1 MVMATAMDTVM
12 VSRRSL
18 IPRAGLLLLLAAI
31 GSGAAHA
38 DTLTI
43 TPRFS
48 TSETYTDNLTLAPGG
63 QATPGFITELTPGI
77 NIKDNGSQLKLNID
91 YSLLDMIY
99 NNYGWEHTYYNQ
111 LNATGDL
118 ELIKKTFFIDA
129 SSSIIQQPL
138 SLFGPVSANGAN
150 LTGNVA
156 NVTTETIS
164 PTLVHNFDEEFIAQ
178 AKLTHTLMNFSAA
191 GPAAF
196 GGGFSAPQVGFN
208 PSYDFS
214 SNSDIADLYVANGAE
229 FTNFLWKLDYNN
241 NQTSYPGFPSSTI
254 SLLTADLGY
263 LITPRFKLTSEVG
276 YENDNFVYF
285 GPRPQGAFWNV
296 GYGWSPSQRTHLDM
310 SAGERFYG
318 RTYLLNLSHRMHH
331 VMVQAGYH
339 QDVMSSMGQQYLPPA
354 AALDQLLLNQI
365 TDPAQR
371 QQTIQQILSALGPQ
385 ASLFGMNV
393 ITNEIFL
400 SKTFQSSIGITTT
413 RNTLLFTLFDSQIL
427 PLQQPGAASLN
438 NPFLQFQNYLAFG
451 TFDTS
456 GATFTWS
463 NQLNPV
469 LTATFSDT
477 YTRYSMANLPG
488 QETNN
493 FLLMGISDKLT
504 EKVSSSLTY
513 RHQYMNGA
521 GFIGGY
527 SFMENALIAGLNF
540 IF

>member
-1 MVMATAMDTVM
+1 MATAMDTAM
-12 VSRRSL
+12 VSRRSPL
-18 IPRAGLLLLLAAI
+18 FRRAGFLLLLTALES
-31 GSGAAHA
+31 GSAGA

-43 TPRFS
+43 TPRFN

-63 QATPGFITELTPGI
+63 QATPGFITQLTPGVS
-77 NIKDNGSQLKLNID
+77 IKDIGSQLKLNID

-129 SSSIIQQPL
+129 TSTISQQPL
-138 SLFGPVSANGAN
+138 TLFGPVSANGAN

-156 NVTTETIS
+156 NVRTETIS

-178 AKLTHTLMNFSAA
+178 AKLTHTAMNFSMA
-191 GPAAF
+191 GPAAY
-196 GGGFSAPQVGFN
+196 GGGFSAPPVGFN
-208 PSYDFS
+208 PAYDFS
-214 SNSDIADLYVANGAE
+214 ATTNIADLYVANGAE

-241 NQTSYPGFPSSTI
+241 NQMVYPGFPSSTI

-263 LITPRFKLTSEVG
+263 LITPEFKLTSQVG

-285 GPRPQGAFWNV
+285 GPRPQGTFWNV
-296 GYGWSPSQRTHLDM
+296 GYGWSPSPRTRLDM

-339 QDVMSSMGQQYLPPA
+339 QDVLSSMGQQYIPPA
-354 AALDQLLLNQI
+354 TALDQLLLTQI
-365 TDPAQR
+365 TDPVQR
-371 QQTIQQILSALGPQ
+371 QQAVQQILSALGPQ
-385 ASLFGMNV
+385 ASLYGMNA

-400 SKTFQSSIGITTT
+400 SKSFQSSVGVTTP
-413 RNTLLFTLFDSQIL
+413 RNTVLFTLFDTQML
-427 PLQQPGAASLN
+427 PLQQPGASSLN
-438 NPFLQFQNYLAFG
+438 NPFLQLQNYLAFG
-451 TFDTS
+451 AFTS
-456 GATFTWS
+456 TGATLTWS
-463 NQLNPV
+463 NQLTPV
-469 LTATFSDT
+469 ITATFSDT
-477 YTRYSMANLPG
+477 YSRYSMANLVG

-493 FLLMGISDKLT
+493 FLLVGLSDKIT
-504 EKVSSSLTY
+504 EKVTSSLTY

>member
-1 MVMATAMDTVM
+1 MATAMDTVM

-31 GSGAAHA
+31 ESGAAHA

-43 TPRFS
+43 TPRFN
-48 TSETYTDNLTLAPGG
+48 TSETYTDNLTLAPGN
-63 QATPGFITELTPGI
+63 QATPGFITQLTPGV
-77 NIKDNGSQLKLNID
+77 NIQDNGSQLKLNID

-129 SSSIIQQPL
+129 SSTISQQPL
-138 SLFGPVSANGAN
+138 TLFGPVSANGAN

-178 AKLTHTLMNFSAA
+178 AKLTRSLTNFSAA
-191 GPAAF
+191 GPAVY
-196 GGGFSAPQVGFN
+196 GGGVGFSPSQVGFN
-208 PSYDFS
+208 PGYDFS
-214 SNSDIADLYVANGAE
+214 GSSNIADLYVANGAE

-241 NQTSYPGFPSSTI
+241 NQTVFTGYPNSTI

-263 LITPRFKLTSEVG
+263 LITPRFKLTSQVG

-285 GPRPQGAFWNV
+285 GPRPQGLFWNV

-310 SAGERFYG
+310 SVGERFYG
-318 RTYLLNLSHRMHH
+318 RTYLLNLSHRMRH
-331 VMVQAGYH
+331 VMVQAGYN
-339 QDVMSSMGQQYLPPA
+339 QSVMSSMGEQYLPPA

-385 ASLFGMNV
+385 SSLFGMNV
-393 ITNEIFL
+393 MTNEIFL
-400 SKTFQSSIGITTT
+400 SKTFQTSVGVTTT
-413 RNTLLFTLFDSQIL
+413 RNTVLFTLFDNQTL

-451 TFDTS
+451 TFYTS
-456 GATFTWS
+456 GATLTWA
-463 NQLNPV
+463 NQLTPV
-469 LTATFSDT
+469 MTATFSDT
-477 YTRYSMANLPG
+477 YSRMSMADLPG
-488 QETNN
+488 QETVD
-493 FLLMGISDKLT
+493 LLLIGVSDKLT
-504 EKVSSSLTY
+504 EKVTSSLTY
-513 RHQYMNGA
+513 RHQYMNG
-521 GFIGGY
+521 GVVGGY

>member
-1 MVMATAMDTVM
+1 M

-31 GSGAAHA
+31 ESGAAHA

-43 TPRFS
+43 TPRFN
-48 TSETYTDNLTLAPGG
+48 TSETYTDNLTLAPGN
-63 QATPGFITELTPGI
+63 QATPGFITQLTPGV
-77 NIKDNGSQLKLNID
+77 NIQDNGSQLKLNID

-129 SSSIIQQPL
+129 SSTISQQPL
-138 SLFGPVSANGAN
+138 TLFGPVSANGAN

-178 AKLTHTLMNFSAA
+178 AKLTRSLTNFSAA
-191 GPAAF
+191 GPAVY
-196 GGGFSAPQVGFN
+196 GGGVGFSPSQVGFN
-208 PSYDFS
+208 PGYDFS
-214 SNSDIADLYVANGAE
+214 GSSNIADLYVANGAE

-241 NQTSYPGFPSSTI
+241 NQTVFTGYPNSTI

-263 LITPRFKLTSEVG
+263 LITPRFKLTSQVG

-285 GPRPQGAFWNV
+285 GPRPQGLFWNV

-310 SAGERFYG
+310 SVGERFYG
-318 RTYLLNLSHRMHH
+318 RTYLLNLSHRMRH
-331 VMVQAGYH
+331 VMVQAGYN
-339 QDVMSSMGQQYLPPA
+339 QSVMSSMGEQYLPPA

-385 ASLFGMNV
+385 SSLFGMNV
-393 ITNEIFL
+393 MTNEIFL
-400 SKTFQSSIGITTT
+400 SKTFQTSVGVTTT
-413 RNTLLFTLFDSQIL
+413 RNTVLFTLFDNQTL

-451 TFDTS
+451 TFYTS
-456 GATFTWS
+456 GATLTWA
-463 NQLNPV
+463 NQLTPV
-469 LTATFSDT
+469 MTATFSDT
-477 YTRYSMANLPG
+477 YSRMSMADLPG
-488 QETNN
+488 QETVD
-493 FLLMGISDKLT
+493 LLLIGVSDKLT
-504 EKVSSSLTY
+504 EKVTSSLTY
-513 RHQYMNGA
+513 RHQYMNG
-521 GFIGGY
+521 GVVGGY

>member
-12 VSRRSL
+12 VSRHSL
-18 IPRAGLLLLLAAI
+18 IPRTGLLLLLAAI
-31 GSGAAHA
+31 ESGAAHA

-43 TPRFS
+43 TPRFN
-48 TSETYTDNLTLAPGG
+48 TSETYTDNLTLAPGN
-63 QATPGFITELTPGI
+63 QATPGFITQLTPGV
-77 NIKDNGSQLKLNID
+77 NIQDNGSQLKLNID

-129 SSSIIQQPL
+129 SSTISQQPL
-138 SLFGPVSANGAN
+138 TLFGPVSANGAN

-178 AKLTHTLMNFSAA
+178 AKLTHTAMNFSMA
-191 GPAAF
+191 GPAAY
-196 GGGFSAPQVGFN
+196 GGGFSAPPVGFN
-208 PSYDFS
+208 PAYDFS
-214 SNSDIADLYVANGAE
+214 ATTNIADLYVANGAE

-241 NQTSYPGFPSSTI
+241 NQTVFTGYPNSTI

-263 LITPRFKLTSEVG
+263 LITPRFKLTSQVG

-285 GPRPQGAFWNV
+285 GPRPQGLFWNV

-310 SAGERFYG
+310 SVGERFYG
-318 RTYLLNLSHRMHH
+318 RTYLLNLSHRMRH
-331 VMVQAGYH
+331 VMVQAGYN
-339 QDVMSSMGQQYLPPA
+339 QSVMSSMGEQYLPPA

-385 ASLFGMNV
+385 SSLFGMNV
-393 ITNEIFL
+393 MTNEIFL
-400 SKTFQSSIGITTT
+400 SKTFQTSVGVTTT
-413 RNTLLFTLFDSQIL
+413 RNTVLFTLFDNQTL

-451 TFDTS
+451 TFYTS
-456 GATFTWS
+456 GATLTWA
-463 NQLNPV
+463 NQLTPV
-469 LTATFSDT
+469 MTATFSDT
-477 YTRYSMANLPG
+477 YSRMSMADLPG
-488 QETNN
+488 QETVD
-493 FLLMGISDKLT
+493 LLLIGVSDKLT
-504 EKVSSSLTY
+504 EKVTSSLTY
-513 RHQYMNGA
+513 RHQYMNG
-521 GFIGGY
+521 GVVGGY

>member
-1 MVMATAMDTVM
+1 MATAMDTVM
-12 VSRRSL
+12 VSRRS
-18 IPRAGLLLLLAAI
+18 PVRRAGFLLLLTAI
-31 GSGAAHA
+31 KSGAAHA

-48 TSETYTDNLTLAPGG
+48 TSETYTDNLTLAPSNE
-63 QATPGFITELTPGI
+63 ATPGFITQLTPGI

-129 SSSIIQQPL
+129 SSTISQQPL

-178 AKLTHTLMNFSAA
+178 AKLTRSLMNFSAA
-191 GPAAF
+191 GPAVYGGA
-196 GGGFSAPQVGFN
+196 GGFSPYQVGLT
-208 PSYDFS
+208 PGYDFS
-214 SNSDIADLYVANGAE
+214 GSSNIADMYVTNGAE

-241 NQTSYPGFPSSTI
+241 NQTVFTGYPNSTI

-285 GPRPQGAFWNV
+285 GPRPQGLFWNV

-318 RTYLLNLSHRMHH
+318 RTYLLNLSHRMRH
-331 VMVQAGYH
+331 VMIQAGYN
-339 QDVMSSMGQQYLPPA
+339 QSVMSSMGEQYLPPA
-354 AALDQLLLNQI
+354 TALDQLLLTQI

-385 ASLFGMNV
+385 SSLFGMNV

-400 SKTFQSSIGITTT
+400 SKTFQSSVGVTTT
-413 RNTLLFTLFDSQIL
+413 RNTVLFTLFDSQTL
-427 PLQQPGAASLN
+427 PLQQPGASSLN

-451 TFDTS
+451 TFYTS
-456 GATFTWS
+456 GATLTWS
-463 NQLNPV
+463 NQLTPV
-469 LTATFSDT
+469 MTATFSDT
-477 YTRYSMANLPG
+477 YSRMSMANLAG
-488 QETNN
+488 QETTD
-493 FLLMGISDKLT
+493 LLLIGVSDKLT
-504 EKVSSSLTY
+504 EKVTSSLTY
-513 RHQYMNGA
+513 RHQYMNG
-521 GFIGGY
+521 GVVGGY
-527 SFMENALIAGLNF
+527 NFMENALIAGLNF